1 MHRQVIV
8 ALLSVLAGAVLVV
21 AAMRLLEPRM
31 IYFPGPAPA
40 LTPAAAGLAFEEAA
54 FPTADGETLRGWWIP
69 AADPRAPVVLFFH
82 GNAGTREHRIE
93 ILQGFHRAGLGVF
106 IFDYRGYGG
115 STGRPSEAGLLLDGE
130 AAFDWLRGNT
140 GDAPIVFYGHSL
152 GGAVAAVTALRR
164 PAAGLILESVFTSVP
179 DMAIRVV
186 PLPFVRYVVKTRF
199 DTRAALGALT
209 QPLLLIHGDADEVV
223 PFSMGRRLFEASA
236 APDKTFRAVP
246 GSGHNDV
253 FVVGGEEYWGWI
265 SEFAWQRI
273 PREN

>member
-246 GSGHNDV
+246 GAGHNDV

-265 SEFAWQRI
+265 SEFARKRI